1 MNLYGIKDYKGK
13 MALYLFLVSLGHEIR
28 MCHYCF
34 LSGFERLS
42 AQKQLSA
49 IESLQPHTSWSPL
62 SHYSHS
68 SFTLAMEPRTAGKR
82 RLSFG
87 QRDDSYNGGE
97 RQRLC
102 FGSSQQPHTRQCAG
116 TVDRRITNVTH
127 QNVDDSFISQ
137 YLSLGVER
145 MDLQS
150 DQSLKNALPWT
161 GKCGDAPV
169 TADNC
174 CAQVDPVRKGDFV
187 MPAFAST
194 VNDNIDIGTVNP
206 VTAVV
211 PARTSSRRC
220 RRAFAVGR
228 VSGLSR
234 PGVINR
240 SSKKS
245 DRSGGLECFFEK
257 MGMDQGT
264 LRPNAVSL
272 VSAFENVSSIGTST
286 VDSRTSYGESER
298 MNETF
303 RDSLD
308 QVDISERETS
318 IASSTSVV
326 ERNARIIKWL
336 CSIKKASVDGDTEI
350 DEGFV

>member
-1 MNLYGIKDYKGK
+1 
-13 MALYLFLVSLGHEIR
+13 
-28 MCHYCF
+28 
-34 LSGFERLS
+34 
-42 AQKQLSA
+42 
-49 IESLQPHTSWSPL
+49 
-62 SHYSHS
+62 
-68 SFTLAMEPRTAGKR
+68 MEPRTAGKR

-97 RQRLC
+97 RQRHC
-102 FGSSQQPHTRQCAG
+102 FGSSQQPYTRQCSSSI
-116 TVDRRITNVTH
+116 DRRIANSSS

-145 MDLQS
+145 MDLQA
-150 DQSLKNALPWT
+150 DQCLKNSVPWT
-161 GKCGDAPV
+161 SKCVDVAA
-169 TADNC
+169 TADNF
-174 CAQVDPVRKGDFV
+174 CAHADSVGKSE
-187 MPAFAST
+187 PARPSVAST
-194 VNDNIDIGTVNP
+194 VNDNVDNATVSSSAA
-206 VTAVV
+206 AV
-211 PARTSSRRC
+211 PQRTSSRRC

-228 VSGLSR
+228 VAGVSR

-245 DRSGGLECFFEK
+245 DRAGGLECFFEK

-264 LRPNAVSL
+264 FRPNAACL

-308 QVDISERETS
+308 QVDINERETS
-318 IASSTSVV
+318 VVSSTSVV

-336 CSIKKASVDGDTEI
+336 CSIKKASVDGDTEV